1 MSQSEAGS
9 HKRDNARRLDIG
21 LLSVATAVP
30 PHIAYQRD
38 VVDAART
45 VFRDDFEDFDRIAA
59 VFFTAGIMERRT
71 CQPFPWYLENQDW
84 PARTAAYEAGALP
97 LFIEA
102 AAKALERAG
111 LTAREVDAVVTV
123 SSTGIATPSLEARA
137 MAELDFRADVMR
149 VPVFG
154 LGCAGGA
161 AGLALGA
168 ELAAAS
174 PGRVV
179 LVVAVELC
187 SLAVRRD
194 LPTKGNMVALA
205 LFGDG
210 AAAVVLRNAPG
221 GLIRVTDTAHHTWPE
236 TLHIMGWRVDTMG
249 FGVIFDQSIP
259 AFARDHLGSAI
270 DGILDRQGL
279 TRTDLSRYICHPGGR
294 KVLES
299 IEMAMDLPPMS
310 LDHERDVLRSYGN
323 MSAPTALFV
332 LERVLDAKVPERALV
347 TALGPGFSISTVSLA
362 AGA

>member
-1 MSQSEAGS
+1 
-9 HKRDNARRLDIG
+9 
-21 LLSVATAVP
+21 
-30 PHIAYQRD
+30 
-38 VVDAART
+38 
-45 VFRDDFEDFDRIAA
+45 VFRDEFEDFDRIAA

-71 CQPFPWYLENQDW
+71 CQPFPWYLGNHDW

-102 AAKALERAG
+102 ASKALERAG
-111 LTAREVDAVVTV
+111 LAAREVDAVVTV

-137 MAELDFRADVMR
+137 MGELGFRDDVIR
-149 VPVFG
+149 VPLFG

-168 ELAAAS
+168 ELASAR

-194 LPTKGNMVALA
+194 LATKGNMVALA

-210 AAAVVLRNAPG
+210 AAAVVLRNGPG
-221 GLIRVTDTAHHTWPE
+221 GAIRITDSAHHTWPE
-236 TLHIMGWRVDTMG
+236 TLHIMGWRVDPMG

-259 AFARDHLGSAI
+259 AFARDNLAKAV
-270 DGILDRQGL
+270 DGILGAQRL
-279 TRTDLSRYICHPGGR
+279 ERTDLSRYVCHPGGR

-299 IEMAMDLPPMS
+299 IEMAMDLPPMA
-310 LDHERDVLRSYGN
+310 LDYEREVLRSYGN
-323 MSAPTALFV
+323 MSGPTVLFV
-332 LERVLDAKVPERALV
+332 LERVLAAGTPERALL

-362 AGA
+362 SAG